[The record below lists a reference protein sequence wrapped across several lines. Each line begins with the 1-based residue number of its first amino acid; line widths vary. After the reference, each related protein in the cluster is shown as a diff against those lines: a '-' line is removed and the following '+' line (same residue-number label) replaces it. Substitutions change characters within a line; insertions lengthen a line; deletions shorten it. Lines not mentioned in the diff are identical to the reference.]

1 MVGDDIRRRAARIR
15 LLIFDVDGVLTDG
28 RLLMHAD
35 GSESKAFHVRDGLGI
50 RRVQRAG
57 ITCAIISGRRAE
69 AVAHRARELEI
80 DRVYQGVG
88 DKGRVLDE
96 MLAALGLMPE
106 QVAYVGDDVID
117 LPVMHRIGLAVAVAD
132 AEPEVLAE
140 AHWRT
145 DRCGGQGAAREVCEL
160 ILAAQAPSAGPT

>member
-1 MVGDDIRRRAARIR
+1 MVGDDIRRRAARVR

-28 RLLMHAD
+28 RLLVHAD
-35 GSESKAFHVRDGLGI
+35 GSESKAFNVRDGLGI

-69 AVAHRARELEI
+69 AVVHRARELEI
-80 DRVYQGVG
+80 DHVYQGVG

-96 MLAALGLMPE
+96 MLAALGLVPE

-132 AEPEVLAE
+132 AEPDVLAE

-145 DRCGGQGAAREVCEL
+145 GRCGGQGAAREVCEL
-160 ILAAQAPSAGPT
+160 ILAAQAPSAGSA